1 MRTESQ
7 VGSHKRVR
15 ASLTVVK
22 PSAYPKINAHEAL
35 ATAENETGGRHRPA
49 WRTAVTALCLL
60 WLCLN
65 AIPASAHM
73 DLHVWLNLIAAVV
86 LAFSGVWSRPN
97 QDRWLC
103 KRIAL
108 LPEET
113 NVKATEDNS
122 PLRRRLPSR
131 SLKPTSVR

>member
-1 MRTESQ
+1 MLTESQ

-22 PSAYPKINAHEAL
+22 PNAYPKVTAHEAL
-35 ATAENETGGRHRPA
+35 DEAVNVTGARHRSA
-49 WRTAVTALCLL
+49 WQSAVTALCLL
-60 WLCLN
+60 WFCLN

-73 DLHVWLNLIAAVV
+73 DLHAWLSIVAAVV

-108 LPEET
+108 PPET
-113 NVKATEDNS
+113 NSKATDKDN
-122 PLRRRLPSR
+122 PLRRLSSR
-131 SLKPTSVR
+131 SLKPTL